1 MPTINE
7 TMNKTLAMPAK
18 TDGVVEHMMKRKPLA
33 YRVVKRGFDVAAS
46 LIGIVLSSPIMA
58 AAAIMIKAN
67 DGGPVIHTRICQG
80 AGGRTYKMYKFRTMV
95 MDADNLERWMSPEQ
109 IGKYIAECKL
119 DEDPRVT
126 KPGRFLRKTSIDELP
141 QLFSVLKG
149 DMSLI
154 GPRPVVES
162 ECQHYTDKEL
172 ALLLTAKP
180 GITGYWQVNGR
191 SDCTYESGERQKLEL
206 YYAANQSAR
215 LDLSILFKTVGVV
228 LHGGGAH

>member
-18 TDGVVEHMMKRKPLA
+18 TDGVVEHLAKRKPLA

-154 GPRPVVES
+154 GPRPVVPREA
-162 ECQHYTDKEL
+162 EAYGADKEL
-172 ALLLTAKP
+172 LLSVKP
-180 GITGYWQVNGR
+180 GITGWWQVNARGDM
-191 SDCTYESGERQKLEL
+191 SYLSEEAKSLQL
-206 YYAANQSAR
+206 YYARNCSLL
-215 LDLSILFKTVGVV
+215 LDIKILFMTVGVV
-228 LHGGGAH
+228 LSGRGAK

>member
-67 DGGPVIHTRICQG
+67 DGGPVIHTSVRLG
-80 AGGRTYKMYKFRTMV
+80 KDGKPFKMLKFRTMV
-95 MDADNLERWMSPEQ
+95 QDADNLERWLT
-109 IGKYIAECKL
+109 AEKIREYKAEYKL
-119 DEDPRVT
+119 KNDPRIT

-141 QLFSVLKG
+141 QFFSVLKG
-149 DMSLI
+149 DMSLV

-162 ECQHYTDKEL
+162 ERQYYTDEEFTL
-172 ALLLTAKP
+172 FLSVKP

>member
-1 MPTINE
+1 MPTIDE

-46 LIGIVLSSPIMA
+46 LMGIVLSSPIMA

-109 IGKYIAECKL
+109 IGKYISECKL

-154 GPRPVVES
+154 GPRPVVPREA
-162 ECQHYTDKEL
+162 EAYGTDKEL
-172 ALLLTAKP
+172 LLSVKP
-180 GITGYWQVNGR
+180 GITGWWQVNARGDMAYL
-191 SDCTYESGERQKLEL
+191 SEEAKSLQL
-206 YYAANQSAR
+206 YYAKHCSLL
-215 LDLSILFKTVGVV
+215 LDIKIMFMTVGVV
-228 LHGGGAH
+228 LSGRGAK